1 MKGKNK
7 KKNDHIKFIWQKKRE
22 DERHLL
28 YLKEQY
34 KNEMSDINTY
44 LKLLSDDDKWND
56 SESNLWDGFA
66 NFHGPEE
73 EECENIDNFKVF
85 DEDYFKL
92 LENDY
97 IQDGYSESVDKT
109 DYKEEELLI
118 LEESEYTI
126 SETEYTVPELEYT
139 ILPVSVP
146 VSEYP
151 ARPVNIPV
159 YEREL
164 SEEQRQLM
172 NEHAREIE
180 RVLEIERYKIKT
192 ETERAERIRETLRK
206 KMLIDHLINHSNIDD
221 DSKKDK

>member
-1 MKGKNK
+1 MEGKNK

-118 LEESEYTI
+118 LEELSESEYTI
-126 SETEYTVPELEYT
+126 SETEYTVPEREYT
-139 ILPVSVP
+139 ILP

-159 YEREL
+159 YEREP
-164 SEEQRQLM
+164 SEEYQQLM

-192 ETERAERIRETLRK
+192 ETERAERVRETLRK
-206 KMLIDHLINHSNIDD
+206 KMLINHLIDKSNIDD